1 MARDYKKIKAWQL
14 SHKLVL
20 LIYKLTK
27 GFPKEEMYGLT
38 SQLRRAGVS
47 VASNIV
53 EGANKKSKKEYFKFL
68 YDAKASLREV
78 EYQTALSNEL
88 GFIEEKD
95 FKEFSSLYTETISA
109 LYGLIKSVEDEV
121 KKGI

>member
-78 EYQTALSNEL
+78 EYQMALSNEL